1 MRHALRF
8 LIIAL
13 GAALCG
19 TVGAS
24 TLTLTVPNH
33 MVVVHS
39 EGAPSSTSVLRALW
53 TDERLV
59 AEVHLDV
66 YQLPQ
71 MRSTTQHYDELRRVA
86 SRPHWLDAFT
96 WTLVRRDTGTAVA
109 LGMPR
114 VIQSVRRQRGPDAE
128 SSKDRDT
135 VVAMTTLTAR
145 FDFGAIPA
153 GDYRLTVQVAGLAS
167 SFDFSERSGAEP
179 EVRDE
184 YLRDRASKTRDYAE
198 FRRIELERY
207 ERDPSRIDALL
218 NLVDRSLQEGTAAE
232 ARADFDRAI
241 AAYEARRQSFEPKVA
256 AKVDAYVRD
265 LRVARDAVPEYFQ
278 HKTEWSISRDPYTS
292 VYSIRSRATS
302 QVLRVLRAAS
312 DQ

>member
-8 LIIAL
+8 LITAL

-19 TVGAS
+19 TAGAS
-24 TLTLTVPNH
+24 TLTLTVPHH
-33 MVVVHS
+33 MIVTHS
-39 EGAPSSTSVLRALW
+39 AGVPSSTALLRALW

-59 AEVHLDV
+59 VDVQLDV

-71 MRSTTQHYDELRRVA
+71 MQSTMQHYDELRRVA
-86 SRPHWLDAFT
+86 SRSHWLDTFT
-96 WTLVRRDTGTAVA
+96 WTLVRRDTGAPVA

-114 VIQSVRRQRGPDAE
+114 VIQSARRQRGPDAE
-128 SSKDRDT
+128 SSADRDT

-145 FDFGAIPA
+145 LDFGTIPA
-153 GDYRLTVQVAGLAS
+153 GDYRLAVGIAGLES
-167 SFDFSERSGAEP
+167 SFAFSARTGAEP

-184 YLRDRASKTRDYAE
+184 YLKDKASTTRDYAE
-198 FRRIELERY
+198 FRRLELERY

-218 NLVDRSLQEGTAAE
+218 NLIDRSLQEGTPAE

-256 AKVDAYVRD
+256 TKVDAYVRD

-278 HKTEWSISRDPYTS
+278 HKKEWSIARDPYTS
-292 VYSIRSRATS
+292 IYSIRSRATS
-302 QVLRVLRAAS
+302 QVLRVLHVAS
-312 DQ
+312 DR